1 LSVDSLTYAFGWS
14 AFLCRIRFCD
24 TLSFN
29 LFQVNIIIIIISRLA
44 LLPPTTVLCAAEE
57 RGGVQEINAENIDA
71 LDKDPQMDKEQ
82 QEQQQAE
89 KQQGNN
95 YTNIILYCDVYIY
108 I

>member
-1 LSVDSLTYAFGWS
+1 MPLADLH
-14 AFLCRIRFCD
+14 FCVGLD
-24 TLSFN
+24 FVTPSRFN

-57 RGGVQEINAENIDA
+57 RGGVQEINAENIDT

-95 YTNIILYCDVYIY
+95 YMNTILYCDVYMY